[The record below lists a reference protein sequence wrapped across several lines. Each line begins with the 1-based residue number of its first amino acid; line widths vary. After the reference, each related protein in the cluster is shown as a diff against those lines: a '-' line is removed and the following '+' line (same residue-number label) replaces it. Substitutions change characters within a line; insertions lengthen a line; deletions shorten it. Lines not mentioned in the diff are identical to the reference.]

1 MAAAHG
7 QLMLRLVPEEFLAAG
22 DAAVPE
28 FAPGLYAVITVE
40 VPPDAEVDE
49 AYLNRSIDDSLGT
62 PLEQAERNLAAL
74 PVERHEIVHI
84 ADGGAFHLLSGESG
98 SIASQVLVFDQLYRK
113 LTGKEVPAGGLVCA
127 IPTDRHVLFFPQE
140 EGSYGTLTGVAER
153 AAGLFTQGP
162 RELSPHVYLWQR
174 GEMTQLTVQQGDEI
188 RFRPSAEV
196 AADATDGP
204 LVDDPSVPPDPHN
217 FVFVTRVLGSA
228 ALDYGALLLSG
239 MQKGNQTPNE
249 FLAKG
254 WADIG
259 GYLPAE
265 LRRPLDVPH
274 GRLAEIAGH
283 ELLLV
288 AFAGVIEPAESYF
301 AAVVLPAGS
310 SVCRFFTLAN
320 DGGGDGRTALL
331 GEWLASGYVPRQ
343 EQVPVDENAFLQGI
357 ADVLAPPKRRGLFRR
372 RR

>member
-1 MAAAHG
+1 MTAAHG
-7 QLMLRLVPEEFLAAG
+7 ELTLRLVPAEFLAPG
-22 DAAVPE
+22 DGTTPE
-28 FAPGLYAVITVE
+28 FAPGLYAVLTFE
-40 VPPDAEVDE
+40 VPPGVEVDGE
-49 AYLNRSIDDSLGT
+49 YVTRSIDDSQGT

-113 LTGKEVPAGGLVCA
+113 LTGKDVPPGGLVCA
-127 IPTDRHVLFFPQE
+127 VPTDRHLLFFPQE

-153 AAGLFTQGP
+153 TAELFVEGP
-162 RELSPHVYLWQR
+162 RELSPHVYLWR
-174 GEMTQLTVQQGDEI
+174 AGEMTQLTVQQGDEI
-188 RFRPSAEV
+188 RFRSSAEV
-196 AADATDGP
+196 AADATEGP
-204 LVDDPSVPPDPHN
+204 LADDPSVPREPHN
-217 FVFVTRVLGSA
+217 FVFVTRVLGPA

-239 MQKGNQTPNE
+239 MRAGNQTPNE

-259 GYLPAE
+259 AYLPAE
-265 LRRPLDVPH
+265 QRRPLDVPH
-274 GRLAEIAGH
+274 GRLTEIDGH

-288 AFAGVIEPAESYF
+288 AFAGAIGPAESYF
-301 AAVVLPAGS
+301 AAIVLPAGS

-320 DGGGDGRTALL
+320 EGRGNGRTARL

-343 EQVPVDENAFLQGI
+343 DGVPVDEKAFLQEM